1 MSNYTNLV
9 YFYSGL
15 YTNFQL
21 ENNEYKSCNRNNKI
35 YNRFNLLILT
45 STDLLD
51 PLRKEGFY
59 EFIQSKIYEYNPYKN
74 ALNINIILTK
84 VVLETDRSLFI
95 GFGGLDSKIIYEQ
108 EIQIVEK
115 PKINENNN
123 FEVKVEYFLNDRIK
137 KVTRSYNK
145 IDQIFAQS
153 FSIIEIFFFVFSYLC
168 QFLTNNQI
176 EYELINK
183 LYYTDKIKS
192 NASYNKFKNSIN
204 KVINDNNKN
213 LQSSENKLDKISGF
227 ANRDNIGVETENK
240 EINSKSNKFEEAD
253 ENLEI
258 ETNYKKMT
266 NLEKKDH
273 SLKMT
278 VNNLTDKSEKRFT
291 EIEIRNSNNTIKDEI
306 KNGYTRNRT
315 ISIHESVNS
324 LLSKNILKLNPTY
337 KEINEIN
344 DDEKRIITLP
354 SIKSFYSFKSGF
366 KEQFYN
372 ILVFLSK
379 NNSLLKKI
387 EERSFLVEEMV
398 KEIDLINIV
407 GKQNQLSKM
416 FEIFAYEKFIS
427 ENNDSNIQF
436 DEYYNHMDNLMK
448 SKRVFL

>member
-1 MSNYTNLV
+1 MY
-9 YFYSGL
+9 
-15 YTNFQL
+15 
-21 ENNEYKSCNRNNKI
+21 
-35 YNRFNLLILT
+35 
-45 STDLLD
+45 
-51 PLRKEGFY
+51 
-59 EFIQSKIYEYNPYKN
+59 
-74 ALNINIILTK
+74 INIILTK

-115 PKINENNN
+115 PKILENNN

-153 FSIIEIFFFVFSYLC
+153 FSIIEIFFFVFSYFC

-204 KVINDNNKN
+204 KVINDNNNSNKN
-213 LQSSENKLDKISGF
+213 LQSSEKKLDKIIGF
-227 ANRDNIGVETENK
+227 ANSDNIGVETENK
-240 EINSKSNKFEEAD
+240 EINSKSSKFEEAD

-273 SLKMT
+273 ALKMT
-278 VNNLTDKSEKRFT
+278 VNNLTDKSERRFT
-291 EIEIRNSNNTIKDEI
+291 EIEIKNSDNSIKDEI

-324 LLSKNILKLNPTY
+324 LVSKNILKLNPTN
-337 KEINEIN
+337 KEINEVQ
-344 DDEKRIITLP
+344 DEKGIITLP
-354 SIKSFYSFKSGF
+354 SIKSYYSFKSGF

-372 ILVFLSK
+372 ILAFFSK

-387 EERSFLVEEMV
+387 EERTFLVEEMV